1 MSEKLVTIAQ
11 FPSYIEAEMAK
22 QLLADFGI
30 EALVTG
36 DNTSNTYSGLP
47 ALSDV
52 ELQVLESQAQEA
64 QEILESQQ
72 QGQEEYDDNDDTD
85 YDDYDQEEQEDED
98 DDDEDEDE
106 EQW

>member
-1 MSEKLVTIAQ
+1 MADKLVTIAQ

-36 DNTSNTYSGLP
+36 DNTSNTYSGLS
-47 ALSDV
+47 AISDV
-52 ELQVLESQAQEA
+52 ELQVFESQAQEA
-64 QEILESQQ
+64 QVILESQQ
-72 QGQEEYDDNDDTD
+72 QEPGEYDDDDETD
-85 YDDYDQEEQEDED
+85 YDSDEYDQE
-98 DDDEDEDE
+98 DEDEDE